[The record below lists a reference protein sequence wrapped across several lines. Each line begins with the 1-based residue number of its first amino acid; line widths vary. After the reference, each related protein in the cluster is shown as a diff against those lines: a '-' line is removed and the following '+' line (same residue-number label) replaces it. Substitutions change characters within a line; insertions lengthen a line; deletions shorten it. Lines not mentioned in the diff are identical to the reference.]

1 MTDSGMYEPESTRI
15 VQQLRDDI
23 LDGVRP
29 PGSRLVERDLA
40 AELGVS
46 RLPIRD
52 ALKVLVTEGL
62 VTLRP
67 RTWAVVREFSP
78 TDITELNEVRSSIE
92 VLAFRLAA
100 ERRTSED
107 LQRLRANVEREL
119 TAAHAGDA
127 VQARRA
133 AADFHA
139 LVTDIANNTL
149 LSEIGGMLDSR
160 MRWLLRQ
167 YDNLVEVALE
177 HEALYTAIEASDVD
191 AVLHLARQ
199 HVCKGQSVGE
209 GAGEIVPA
217 EA

>member
-1 MTDSGMYEPESTRI
+1 MEGPETYEPESTRI

-67 RTWAVVREFSP
+67 RSWAIVREFSRS
-78 TDITELNEVRSSIE
+78 DITELNEVRSSIE
-92 VLAFRLAA
+92 VLAFRLAT
-100 ERRTSED
+100 ERRTPED
-107 LQRLRANVEREL
+107 LQRLRANIEREMA
-119 TAAHAGDA
+119 AAHAGDA

-139 LVTDIANNTL
+139 LITDIAKNTL
-149 LSEIGGMLDSR
+149 LSEIGSMLDSR

-167 YDNLVEVALE
+167 YDDLVGVAEE
-177 HEALYTAIEASDVD
+177 HEALYNAIEAGDVD
-191 AVLHLARQ
+191 AVLHLARE
-199 HVCKGQSVGE
+199 HVCKGEPDTNTGVLTDS
-209 GAGEIVPA
+209 
-217 EA
+217 